1 MNPKTQKTLEH
12 ILIAA
17 IAIITIA
24 AIFSFVYS
32 SYISRNAYTPPP
44 GSQTIE
50 GQLVREVRV
59 VYIQDMRTAEYI
71 PCAVYPS
78 VALDCNWEGAVT
90 NGTN

>member
-32 SYISRNAYTPPP
+32 SYISRNAPTPPP

-50 GQLVREVRV
+50 GQIVREVRIA
-59 VYIQDMRTAEYI
+59 YIQDMRTAEFI